1 MKKKSGKKGIIILI
15 VIIIIVAAAMNY
27 DKKKKE
33 EEEPSTVVITTENN
47 AKNTTETT
55 KATTEKTEDK
65 NDDYAIEILSSSI
78 EENYDGSDVLVIE
91 YSWTNNSKKET
102 SFTFA
107 FNDKVYQN
115 GIECSSLG
123 VMMDDVSAGD
133 GLVDIKPGVTNTIK
147 IGYKLQDKTNAAVE
161 IKDIIKNHYYLNA
174 VIELEDGEGTYK
186 AEDAE
191 NVKTSVKIADMYLGE
206 DYSGDDILIVK
217 YEYTNGEDKACAFA
231 TEFNDKVFQNG
242 VECKSFTF
250 SDDVDSE
257 PSILYIK
264 PGVTIIVEEGYLLND
279 TSSDVEIEIK
289 ESFTDKEVL
298 SEKRSIN

>member
-174 VIELEDGEGTYK
+174 VIELEDGEGKYK

-217 YEYTNGEDKACAFA
+217 YEYTN
-231 TEFNDKVFQNG
+231 
-242 VECKSFTF
+242 
-250 SDDVDSE
+250 
-257 PSILYIK
+257 
-264 PGVTIIVEEGYLLND
+264 
-279 TSSDVEIEIK
+279 
-289 ESFTDKEVL
+289 
-298 SEKRSIN
+298 